1 MRKSLPIKSLL
12 TPWGEALDKTK
23 PLNDY
28 PRPQLA
34 RKEWQCL
41 NGSWDYAITADTKL
55 PQTSQIPQT
64 AQIPET
70 WDGRIIVPFSPETV
84 LSQVQRQLPPG
95 ETLWYR
101 RTFEFSARKPEERLL
116 LHFGAVDQHCTVY
129 VNGKNAGSHS
139 GGYWPFYFDISD
151 FLNGDTT
158 EIIVAVTDDTDTGD
172 EAYGK
177 QTLNRGGIW
186 YTRQSGIWQT
196 VWCEKV
202 PAAHIEKITITPHYK
217 TGEVEFSVFT
227 VGSDSEAGKTD
238 FKTNAT
244 NRSHT
249 IDDINIK
256 IFDSGSLIAE
266 ETLKTNPLRIKMPA
280 DFKSWSPEHPFLYD
294 VEIRAGQDTV
304 TSYFGMREF
313 GILNGKH
320 GPVLSLN
327 GAPIFHHGLLDQGY
341 WSDGMYTPPSDE
353 AMIWEIKTLKDMGF
367 NMLRKHIKIEPLR
380 WYHHCDRIG
389 MLVWQDF
396 VSGGGPYKPFVV
408 QYAPWLGFNFNDT
421 KNRYALHGRKSE
433 KGRNIFLRDADR
445 TVDLLY
451 NTVSISVWVPFNE
464 GWGQFDAAS
473 MSEHVRNKDPSRL
486 IDHASGYFD
495 QGAGDFHSYHIYF
508 KSFRPKSDRLN
519 RILALTEFGGFSL
532 AVNGHTSSDILYGY
546 KMFEDKDS
554 LNDGIRNLYETDV
567 FPAMEKGLSASI
579 YTQVSDVEDE
589 VNGIFTYDRKET
601 KLNASLSLKIAE
613 TLHEL
618 FNKNY
623 AGK

>member
-1 MRKSLPIKSLL
+1 MRKNKPIKPLL
-12 TPWGEALDKTK
+12 TPWGEALDKQK

-41 NGSWDYAITADTKL
+41 NGAWDYAITADKQM
-55 PQTSQIPQT
+55 PKI
-64 AQIPET
+64 
-70 WDGRIIVPFSPETV
+70 WDGEIIVPFSPETI
-84 LSQVQRQLPPG
+84 LSNVQRQLLPG

-101 RTFEFSARKPEERLL
+101 RTFNFEQCKPSERLL

-129 VNGKNAGSHS
+129 VNGKEAGSHS
-139 GGYWPFYFDISD
+139 GGYWPFSFDISD

-158 EIIVAVTDDTDTGD
+158 EIVIAVTDDTDTGD

-177 QTLNRGGIW
+177 QTLNRGEIW
-186 YTRQSGIWQT
+186 YTGQSGIWQT

-202 PAAHIEKITITPHYK
+202 PGTHIEKITITPHYQ
-217 TGEVEFSVFT
+217 TAEVEISVFIT
-227 VGSDSEAGKTD
+227 GSDAGG
-238 FKTNAT
+238 N
-244 NRSHT
+244 NVNSSHRL
-249 IDDINIK
+249 DDIYVKRDDDIRIK
-256 IFDSGSLIAE
+256 IFDSGSVIAE
-266 ETLKTNPLRIKMPA
+266 STLTTNLLRMKMPA

-294 VEIRAGQDTV
+294 VEIRAGEDTV

-313 GILNGKH
+313 GIINGKH

-327 GAPIFHHGLLDQGY
+327 GTPIFHHGLLDQGY

-353 AMIWEIKTLKDMGF
+353 AMIWEIKKLKDMGF

-380 WYHHCDRIG
+380 WYYHCDRLG

-396 VSGGGPYKPFVV
+396 VSGGGPYKPLVV

-433 KGRNIFLRDADR
+433 KGRNIFLRDAER
-445 TVDLLY
+445 TIDLLY
-451 NTVSISVWVPFNE
+451 NTVSLSVWVPFNE
-464 GWGQFDAAS
+464 GWGQFEAAS
-473 MSEHVRNKDPSRL
+473 MAEYVHKKDPTRL

-508 KSFRPKSDRLN
+508 KSFRPKPDPLN

-532 AVNGHTSSDILYGY
+532 AVDGHTSSDILYGY
-546 KMFEDKDS
+546 KIFKDRQS

-567 FPAMEKGLSASI
+567 YPAMEKGLSASI

-601 KLNASLSLKIAE
+601 KLDGDLSLKIAE

-618 FNKNY
+618 FKKNY
-623 AGK
+623 SDK

>member
-1 MRKSLPIKSLL
+1 MRKNKPIKPLL
-12 TPWGEALDKTK
+12 TPWGEALDKQK

-28 PRPQLA
+28 PRPQLV

-41 NGSWDYAITADTKL
+41 NGAWDYAITADKQM
-55 PQTSQIPQT
+55 PKI
-64 AQIPET
+64 
-70 WDGRIIVPFSPETV
+70 WDGEIIVPFSPETI
-84 LSQVQRQLPPG
+84 LSNVQRQLLPG

-101 RTFEFSARKPEERLL
+101 KTFNFEQCKPEERLL
-116 LHFGAVDQHCTVY
+116 LHFGAVDQYCTVY
-129 VNGKNAGSHS
+129 VNGKEAGSHS
-139 GGYWPFYFDISD
+139 GGYWPFSFDISN

-158 EIIVAVTDDTDTGD
+158 EIVIAVTDDTDTGD

-177 QTLNRGGIW
+177 QTLNRGEIW
-186 YTRQSGIWQT
+186 YTGQSGIWQT

-202 PAAHIEKITITPHYK
+202 PGTHIEKLTITPHYQ
-217 TGEVEFSVFT
+217 TGEVEISVFIT
-227 VGSDSEAGKTD
+227 GADAGG
-238 FKTNAT
+238 N
-244 NRSHT
+244 NVNSSHRL
-249 IDDINIK
+249 DDIYVKRDDDIRIK
-256 IFDSGSLIAE
+256 IFDSGSVIAE
-266 ETLKTNPLRIKMPA
+266 NTLTTNPLRIKMPA

-294 VEIRAGQDTV
+294 VEIRAGEDTL

-313 GILNGKH
+313 GIINGKH

-353 AMIWEIKTLKDMGF
+353 AMIWEIKKLKDMGF

-380 WYHHCDRIG
+380 WYYHCDRLG

-396 VSGGGPYKPFVV
+396 VSGGGPYKPLVV

-433 KGRNIFLRDADR
+433 KGRNIFLRDAER
-445 TVDLLY
+445 TIDLLY
-451 NTVSISVWVPFNE
+451 NTVSLSVWVPFNE
-464 GWGQFDAAS
+464 GWGQFEAAA
-473 MSEHVRNKDPSRL
+473 MAEYVHKQDPTRL

-495 QGAGDFHSYHIYF
+495 QGTGDFHSYHIYF
-508 KSFRPKSDRLN
+508 KSFRPKPDPLN

-532 AVNGHTSSDILYGY
+532 AVDGHISSDILYGY
-546 KMFEDKDS
+546 KIFKDTQS
-554 LNDGIRNLYETDV
+554 LNDGIRNLYKTDV
-567 FPAMEKGLSASI
+567 YPAMEKGLSASI

-601 KLNASLSLKIAE
+601 KLDGDLSLKIAE

-618 FNKNY
+618 FKKNC
-623 AGK
+623 ADK

>member
-1 MRKSLPIKSLL
+1 MRKNKPIKPLL
-12 TPWGEALDKTK
+12 TPWGETLDKPK

-41 NGSWDYAITADTKL
+41 NGAWDYAITADKQM
-55 PQTSQIPQT
+55 PKI
-64 AQIPET
+64 
-70 WDGRIIVPFSPETV
+70 WDGEIIVPFSPETI
-84 LSQVQRQLPPG
+84 LSNVQRQLLPG

-101 RTFEFSARKPEERLL
+101 RTFNFEQCKLGERLL

-129 VNGKNAGSHS
+129 VNGKEAGSHS
-139 GGYWPFYFDISD
+139 GGYWPFSFDISN
-151 FLNGDTT
+151 FLNSDTT
-158 EIIVAVTDDTDTGD
+158 EIVIAVTDDTDTG
-172 EAYGK
+172 G
-177 QTLNRGGIW
+177 NNVN
-186 YTRQSGIWQT
+186 S
-196 VWCEKV
+196 
-202 PAAHIEKITITPHYK
+202 
-217 TGEVEFSVFT
+217 
-227 VGSDSEAGKTD
+227 
-238 FKTNAT
+238 
-244 NRSHT
+244 SHRL
-249 IDDINIK
+249 DDIYVKRDDDIRIK
-256 IFDSGSLIAE
+256 IFDSGSVIAE
-266 ETLKTNPLRIKMPA
+266 NTLTTNPLRIKMPA
-280 DFKSWSPEHPFLYD
+280 DFKSWSSEHPFLYD
-294 VEIRAGQDTV
+294 VEIRAGEDTV

-313 GILNGKH
+313 GIINGKH

-353 AMIWEIKTLKDMGF
+353 AMIWEIKKLKDMGF

-380 WYHHCDRIG
+380 WYYHCDRLG

-396 VSGGGPYKPFVV
+396 VSGGGPYKPLVV

-433 KGRNIFLRDADR
+433 KGRNIFLRDAER
-445 TVDLLY
+445 TIDLLY
-451 NTVSISVWVPFNE
+451 NTVSLSVWVPFNE
-464 GWGQFDAAS
+464 GWGQFEAAS
-473 MSEHVRNKDPSRL
+473 MAEYVHKQDPTRL

-508 KSFRPKSDRLN
+508 KSFRPKPDPLN

-532 AVNGHTSSDILYGY
+532 AVDGHTSSDILYGY
-546 KMFEDKDS
+546 KIFKDRQS

-567 FPAMEKGLSASI
+567 YPAMKKGLSASI

-601 KLNASLSLKIAE
+601 KLDGDVSLKITE
-613 TLHEL
+613 MLYDL
-618 FNKNY
+618 FKKNC
-623 AGK
+623 ADK